1 MNSSIRRIVI
11 IFTVSLLLATP
22 ALISACGGFFSARDT
37 DLYMN
42 ALRIAFAVDE
52 AQGTVTEVVGL
63 KFEGEPKDFG
73 WIFPVPA
80 EPTLD
85 VTDYSFLDELS
96 SNTTVDFVNRPVNYC
111 AQLFFLTGGAGG
123 GGGPMGT
130 VGEVGPYEYAVV
142 KGPQPAPMVKW
153 LRDNGYKVDA
163 GDEATIAQYV
173 REGNVFVA
181 LRLKPEAGIQDIQ
194 PIVLKYKS
202 RRITIP
208 VRMGASSSDAVSI
221 LAWIF
226 GNTQYMPQNYRRL
239 ALSETLPYFK
249 DVRNRSSVAAMGF
262 PGGYTGYEHDPYRDA
277 YQLGRLQLLKRYG
290 GHALFTEYAG
300 KLADFAQEYPEQVQS
315 SLLRD
320 LSHRYRYLTRFSGY
334 LTPSQ
339 MNLDP
344 VFIPATST
352 PNEKGRIDLGP
363 VVDPIFADGCA
374 THTSIK
380 PEVVQE
386 FATSHRS
393 FREMNADVAY
403 PPGWILSTFTVQ
415 SPDLVLDTQYKDA
428 YNIAQERQVYAFS
441 PESVTAQTVY
451 DWFLGKPTPPMLVF
465 VPLKQNGSDGWDS
478 LYIQSDTS
486 MAQSTGCDFSDTET
500 LFAQILSVPKC
511 TLPEGEF
518 DFWVHSSMSPSQ
530 NGRVT
535 SGVFFALLTS
545 RADANKNG
553 KLYQDMLA
561 YTGAHQYFVRD
572 DMRHTLFLSANYG
585 DLSPTVFAIPIPDD
599 WEAHIATWP
608 NRDVIIAPIGS
619 KPDDA
624 GPHMR
629 LTPVGTLGWTARELF
644 WETAKPG
651 DAQLPTMAAHLT
663 SLYGELNGKEAL
675 LKALTTC
682 SADAPPATQYRQAD
696 RIGQVV
702 ITNMY
707 AASISVAVK
716 DSAQYGATLNIMLKA
731 FREGYH
737 CQAGH

>member
-1 MNSSIRRIVI
+1 MRRLI
-11 IFTVSLLLATP
+11 IILTLVLLLATP

-37 DLYMN
+37 ELFMN
-42 ALRIAFAVDE
+42 TLRIAFAVDE

-63 KFEGEPKDFG
+63 KFEDEPKDFG

-85 VTDYSFLDELS
+85 VTDYSFLDELGA
-96 SNTTVDFVNRPVNYC
+96 NTTVDFVNRPVNYC
-111 AQLFFLTGGAGG
+111 AQLFSLTGGAGG

-130 VGEVGPYEYAVV
+130 LGEVGPYEYAVV
-142 KGPQPAPMVKW
+142 KGTQPAPMVQW

-163 GDEATIAQYV
+163 SDEATIAQYV

-194 PIVLKYKS
+194 PIVLKYRS

-221 LAWIF
+221 LAWVF
-226 GNTQYMPQNYRRL
+226 GNTQYISQNYRKL
-239 ALSETLPYFK
+239 VLSETLPYFK
-249 DVRNRSSVAAMGF
+249 DVRNSVAAMGF
-262 PGGYTGYEHDPYRDA
+262 PRGYRGYEYDPYLDA
-277 YQLGRLQLLKRYG
+277 YHVGRLQLLKRYG

-300 KLADFAQEYPEQVQS
+300 KLANFAQQYPDQIQS
-315 SLLRD
+315 SLLHD
-320 LSHRYRYLTRFSGY
+320 FAHRYRYITRFSGY

-344 VFIPATST
+344 MFIPTSSASDET
-352 PNEKGRIDLGP
+352 GTIDLGP

-374 THTSIK
+374 TQTGIK
-380 PEVVQE
+380 PEVVRE
-386 FATSHRS
+386 FATSHRI
-393 FREMNADVAY
+393 FREMNADIAY
-403 PPGWILSTFTVQ
+403 PPGWILSTFAVQ
-415 SPDLVLDTQYKDA
+415 SPTLVLEKQFQDE
-428 YNIAQERQVYAFS
+428 YNTAQERQVYVYS
-441 PESVTAQTVY
+441 PESVTAQSVY

-465 VPLKQNGSDGWDS
+465 VPLKQNGADGWDS
-478 LYIQSDTS
+478 LYVRSGTY
-486 MAQSTGCDFSDTET
+486 MAQSTGCDFTAPET

-511 TLPEGEF
+511 TLPQDEI
-518 DFWVHSSMSPSQ
+518 DFWMHSSMSPSQ
-530 NGRVT
+530 YGRVT

-545 RADANKNG
+545 RADTNKNSQ
-553 KLYQDMLA
+553 LYRDMLA
-561 YTGAHQYFVRD
+561 YTGAHQYFARD
-572 DMRHTLFLSANYG
+572 DMRHTLFLTANYG
-585 DLSPTVFAIPIPDD
+585 DLSPTVFAIPIPDG

-624 GPHMR
+624 GPRMR

-651 DAQLPTMAAHLT
+651 DAHLSTMATYLT
-663 SLYGELNGKEAL
+663 GLYGDLNGKEAL
-675 LKALTTC
+675 LNALTTC
-682 SADAPPATQYRQAD
+682 SADVPTALPFQKSD
-696 RIGQVV
+696 RMGQVV

-707 AASISVAVK
+707 AASVSVAVK
-716 DSAQYGATLNIMLKA
+716 DSAQYAATLNILLDV
-731 FREGYH
+731 FRAGYH
-737 CQAGH
+737 CQSGR